1 MEDKVSDVW
10 VFEGWF
16 DSFYSRNILC
26 SAFQRGSF
34 PRGYKESAFGWCRGA
49 LSVLL
54 LLFSHSGVSSSLW
67 LHGLK
72 HTRRPCP
79 PPTPGACSNSCPSSW
94 WWHPTISSS
103 VAPFSSC
110 PQPFPESWS
119 FPMSQVF
126 TSSGQSIGASASAS
140 FLPTNIQ
147 GWFPLGLTSLISLLS
162 KGLLRV
168 FSALQFERINSSA
181 LNLLYG
187 STLTS
192 VHDYWKIKALT
203 IQIFIGKVM
212 SLLFNAV

>member
-1 MEDKVSDVW
+1 ML
-10 VFEGWF
+10 
-16 DSFYSRNILC
+16 SREA
-26 SAFQRGSF
+26 AFQKVTRKVHSGD
-34 PRGYKESAFGWCRGA
+34 AAGA

-79 PPTPGACSNSCPSSW
+79 SPTPGACSNSCPSSW

-103 VAPFSSC
+103 VTPFSSC
-110 PQPFPESWS
+110 PQPFPESGS
-119 FPMSQVF
+119 FPMSQRF

-140 FLPTNIQ
+140 FLPMNIQ
-147 GWFPLGLTSLISLLS
+147 GWFTLGLTSLISLLL

-168 FSALQFERINSSA
+168 FSAQQFERINSSV

-192 VHDYWKIKALT
+192 VHDYWKIIALT